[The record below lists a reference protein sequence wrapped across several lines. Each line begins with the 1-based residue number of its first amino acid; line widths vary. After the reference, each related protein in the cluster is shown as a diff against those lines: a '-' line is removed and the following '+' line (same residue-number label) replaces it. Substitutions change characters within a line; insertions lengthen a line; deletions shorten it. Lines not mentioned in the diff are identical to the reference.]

1 VAKPTASDRGDDW
14 SAPRATKGAVLAR
27 ATERPVP
34 AEAYP
39 HDCIATRPGWLPW
52 FLWVL
57 LAAFTVL
64 VLAESAL
71 HAGRLPEVKEASWRA
86 GLLAATVLA
95 LFWLVG
101 WEWRRTP
108 RGILLAVGERNV
120 CSLSIAQAMAW
131 TALLVA
137 VTVVAVLAAGGTRAV
152 ESLGTLQAGLGVG
165 AAAGAGLAL
174 GSKSGNRHKPTP
186 EALRHAAKTA
196 LRRGPEPYVSDVL
209 EGRLKVD
216 ADFSRRLDVLK
227 REAPGGVQ
235 VEDLLGKIARGMP
248 VDKALGADLFRRLQ
262 DAKADLSDAPKHL
275 EAGVRSYLERQTSG
289 VVYSNGCPCESRLT
303 DMLQGDETSN
313 TYQFDPNKLQFLALT
328 LLGLFVYLM
337 TMARRLDAPFGLV
350 QDYPGGILAAVGLSG
365 ASYVGLKLPV
375 QTKVV

>member
-1 VAKPTASDRGDDW
+1 VAEPTASDRGDDW
-14 SAPRATKGAVLAR
+14 SAPRTTKGAVLAR

-39 HDCIATRPGWLPW
+39 HECIATRPGWMPW
-52 FLWVL
+52 LLWAGLAL
-57 LAAFTVL
+57 LSVL
-64 VLAESAL
+64 VLVESTF
-71 HAGRLPEVKEASWRA
+71 HTGRLPEVRQASSRA
-86 GLLAATVLA
+86 ALVAAVVLA

-108 RGILLAVGERNV
+108 RGILLALGERNV

-137 VTVVAVLAAGGTRAV
+137 VTVVAVLAAGGTHAV

-209 EGRLKVD
+209 NGRLKVD
-216 ADFSRRLDVLK
+216 ADFSRRLEALK
-227 REAPGGVQ
+227 RVAPKGVQ
-235 VEDLLGKIARGMP
+235 VEDLLADIARGVP
-248 VDKALGADLFRRLQ
+248 VEKALGADLSKRLL
-262 DAKADLSDAPKHL
+262 DAKADLSDAPRHL
-275 EAGVRSYLERQTSG
+275 EAGVRGYLERQTSG

-328 LLGLFVYLM
+328 LLGVFVYLL
-337 TMARRLDAPFGLV
+337 TMARRLDEPFGLV